1 MTIGEDIL
9 NETQQRA
16 MRNIL
21 VRRRKPVDLTIGEQI
36 YQEERNRK
44 FADRMER
51 SLNYFPNLGQ
61 EWIDQRKK
69 TEEKYQAGEITDIER
84 GLLNVG
90 GTGGHIDTLISPPL
104 DLMSEAD
111 KTLFGGLGGEALGLV
126 GQTITEGD
134 PRTLS
139 PALAFFNV
147 GLKEYGEWKKE
158 NPRGAENFE
167 AFVNLLG
174 MGSSKR
180 VVKGGINNPAANL
193 KTLLKGFYGPGVGI
207 ASKGIA
213 AIQGLASAIPT
224 ALINAFDPKSIA
236 YERVTGLPP
245 GKSKKDVSETH
256 EYKDGKWAPR
266 ARGDRIGAAKAMENI
281 AIQRGA
287 EPGTTAVAKSPLGV
301 ADTIELIPAPNKK
314 AVSQQLFSKGVNINY
329 DVPVA
334 VQKKHLDHVYK
345 VWGIDRKGS
354 IQTDTDIQIKNPE
367 GPVSGLAYEARLGQ
381 SSTVPRSVPLKALD
395 QKKVT
400 LVSKKNPKDNIEAK
414 GLSEWA
420 ATLENPIKVQELK
433 KEHIKAY
440 YRYLN
445 EKLKKAGEDR
455 RFRLTDDNDGFLHIS
470 DSHGSREKELGGVND
485 MISINPKSGEVF
497 VTISDAHDMFGF
509 NPVGGR
515 SLVAITPTQRS
526 NFKNYADDAPLR
538 TKVANLEKQI
548 KSIEEKI
555 TEFKKELT
563 PVPRTKTGTQAG
575 KKTKAYED
583 WEKINKEKLDR
594 IEELKTAKQD
604 YNDVISTTKNEYKV
618 FDKTDNLNKEKILA
632 EMEEKAASFEKE
644 FGIPRKKN
652 ENAVTYTMRAL
663 GEIDPKV
670 TMVDRANA
678 ARRAGMLTS
687 SAQLLSQEQTY

>member
-1 MTIGEDIL
+1 VTIGEDIL

-16 MRNIL
+16 MRNISA
-21 VRRRKPVDLTIGEQI
+21 RRRKPVEQTIGEQI

-69 TEEKYQAGEITDIER
+69 TEERYQAGEITDIER

-90 GTGGHIDTLISPPL
+90 GTGGNIDTLISPPL
-104 DLMSEAD
+104 DLISETD
-111 KTLFGGLGGEALGLV
+111 KTLFGGLGGEALGLAV
-126 GQTITEGD
+126 QSITEGD

-139 PALAFFNV
+139 PALSFFNV
-147 GLKEYGEWKKE
+147 GLKEYEKWKEK
-158 NPRGAENFE
+158 NPRPAANFE
-167 AFVNLLG
+167 ALLNIVG
-174 MGSSKR
+174 MGGSKR

-193 KTLLKGFYGPGVGI
+193 KTLLKGFYGPGVGK

-213 AIQGLASAIPT
+213 ALQGLASAIPT

-256 EYKDGKWAPR
+256 EYKDGKLVPR
-266 ARGDRIGAAKAMENI
+266 ARNDRIGAAKAMENI

-287 EPGTTAVAKSPLGV
+287 EPGTTAVGKSPLAV
-301 ADTIELIPAPNKK
+301 ADTIELIPAPDKK
-314 AVSQQLFSKGVNINY
+314 TVSQQLFSEGVNINY

-345 VWGIDRKGS
+345 VWGFNENN
-354 IQTDTDIQIKNPE
+354 TDIQIKNPE

-381 SSTVPRSVPLKALD
+381 SSTVPRAVPLKALD
-395 QKKVT
+395 QKRVT
-400 LVSKKNPKDNIEAK
+400 LVSKKDSNNNIEAK

-420 ATLENPIKVQELK
+420 ATLKTPIEVQKLK

-445 EKLKKAGEDR
+445 EELKKAGEDKK
-455 RFRLTDDNDGFLHIS
+455 FRLEDNDDGFLHIS

-485 MISINPKSGEVF
+485 MISIHPESGEVF

-509 NPVGGR
+509 NPIGGR
-515 SLVAITPTQRS
+515 GLVAVTPPQRS
-526 NFKNYADDAPLR
+526 NFKKHAEDASLR
-538 TKVANLEKQI
+538 TTVDNLEKQI
-548 KSIEEKI
+548 KNIDKKIIELNE
-555 TEFKKELT
+555 ELT
-563 PVPRTKTGTQAG
+563 PVPKTSTGNKVG
-575 KKTKAYED
+575 KKTTAYKD
-583 WEKINKEKLDR
+583 WEKINKGKLTEIKNKESAKKGFNTR
-594 IEELKTAKQD
+594 I
-604 YNDVISTTKNEYKV
+604 NNTKNKYKV

-644 FGIPRKKN
+644 FGIPRKEK

-663 GEIDPKV
+663 GEIDPK
-670 TMVDRANA
+670 ANIKDYA
-678 ARRAGMLTS
+678 NVARRAGMLTS
-687 SAQLLSQEQTY
+687 SAQLLSQEQIY